1 MNSVEKT
8 GNDPVSPKMIDL
20 QRISFWVGSL
30 VLAADSI
37 CLMLVGEFGFPIVVG
52 MGMGLAMISINL
64 WPYIGM
70 QKPYKDERA
79 ARIGA
84 MAGLTAWY
92 ISLIVAVASAVILGY
107 LPASWNIHLNAA
119 QALGGVILVMVVSM
133 VCIYEYMN
141 WRGVT
146 E

>member
-1 MNSVEKT
+1 M
-8 GNDPVSPKMIDL
+8 DPLKKADKAQSNVNMIDV
-20 QRISFWVGSL
+20 QRIGLWIGAL
-30 VLAADSI
+30 VLALDSI
-37 CLMLVGEFGFPIVVG
+37 CLIMIGEFEFVIAVG
-52 MGMGLAMISINL
+52 MGLGIVVISTNL

-79 ARIGA
+79 ARVGA
-84 MAGLTAWY
+84 MAGLSAWY
-92 ISLIVAVASAVILGY
+92 ISLVTAALAAVILGY

-133 VCIYEYMN
+133 VCIYEYMS
-141 WRGVT
+141 WKGVT